1 MSKTGDEILLI
12 EANLDDQT
20 GEALGYVMNLLLDA
34 GALDVFFTPI
44 QMKKNRPAVKL
55 SVLIRP
61 IERAKFARLI
71 LQETSTIGVRYQ
83 KWQRTVMTRSFE
95 KVTTEYG
102 QVRVK
107 VATYDDLVKR
117 TPEYE
122 DCLKLA
128 QKQHV
133 TLTAVYQAAIQQFQ

>member
-1 MSKTGDEILLI
+1 M

-44 QMKKNRPAVKL
+44 QMKKNRPAVEL

>member
-12 EANLDDQT
+12 EANLNDQT

>member
-1 MSKTGDEILLI
+1 MLLI

>member
-1 MSKTGDEILLI
+1 M
-12 EANLDDQT
+12 EANLNDQT

>member
-1 MSKTGDEILLI
+1 
-12 EANLDDQT
+12 
-20 GEALGYVMNLLLDA
+20 MNLLLDA

>member
-1 MSKTGDEILLI
+1 MLLI
-12 EANLDDQT
+12 EANLNDQT

>member
-1 MSKTGDEILLI
+1 M